1 MNSSIDLFTT
11 SASPCLFQ
19 PLNHPFH
26 GMYFLLF
33 GFHFQLKY
41 FLNQINR
48 VLVHATY
55 CLSRLWNHLAMFCRL
70 RSI

>member
-1 MNSSIDLFTT
+1 MNIPTDLFTT
-11 SASPCLFQ
+11 SAPPCLFQ
-19 PLNHPFH
+19 PLKHAFH
-26 GMYFLLF
+26 AMYFLLF

-41 FLNQINR
+41 FLNRTNR

-55 CLSRLWNHLAMFCRL
+55 CLSKLWNHLVMFRRL